1 MPLLFYRVFTCR
13 REYQKCQSWRNILV
27 VKLIHYSTKLNIAT
41 GENIDLVPA
50 GCARD
55 GRSVLNSGV
64 DRRTHLFGE
73 VGTSIHANQVP
84 GSVPGRALPAP
95 SGAGSG

>member
-13 REYQKCQSWRNILV
+13 REYQKCQNWRNILITV

-41 GENIDLVPA
+41 GENIDLVPTRA
-50 GCARD
+50 PRD

-73 VGTSIHANQVP
+73 VEDVDTRESSPRV
-84 GSVPGRALPAP
+84 
-95 SGAGSG
+95 